1 MTTPRIR
8 RIAGQ
13 IMFCVSL
20 LWACGESLYGTGM
33 YRVASILML
42 IIGGV
47 TLVGMALDHIRP
59 RPKRRRAHKQDA
71 GN

>member
-1 MTTPRIR
+1 MTTSRIR

-20 LWACGESLYGTGM
+20 LWAGGESIYGTGM
-33 YRVASILML
+33 YLVTSIVML

-47 TLVGMALDHIRP
+47 TLVGTALDRIRP
-59 RPKRRRAHKQDA
+59 RPKRRKAREQHA

>member
-1 MTTPRIR
+1 MTTPHIR

-13 IMFCVSL
+13 IVFCISL
-20 LWACGESLYGTGM
+20 LWAGGEAIYGTGM
-33 YRVASILML
+33 YRVTSIVML

-47 TLVGMALDHIRP
+47 TLAGAAHDRIRP
-59 RPKRRRAHKQDA
+59 RPKRRKAREQHA